1 MSIGLTFTGRTES
14 PSILA
19 EAAKVL
25 AEQRGWSVGVSGG
38 GLRVTLCPL
47 GGELKVIWRPAED
60 PEGPWLVRGECVSTP
75 AGAGLH
81 RAAVELLD
89 SLPIRSLTV
98 KDETGFYRH
107 RDFQRMK
114 EEHFYPWLR
123 ALVDICARESGKG
136 VSGMQL
142 CWDLEQYAP
151 EDIPDTVVTPMGRF
165 RLSEL
170 VDLVEE
176 GGIEALAGRFFL
188 WNGRTQDARFFRN
201 RAINALWE
209 RCWFAPSARSQED
222 AAINSSILDD
232 LEWAAKLDPALPLPR
247 RAYAEVCALAE
258 REPALPEG
266 PELREEFSPG
276 YRKGRVTHAVGVL
289 RLTLPGSCLYHWES
303 WENGGGAHLWSDGS
317 DEGPVWRV
325 SAYRAREGDAQF
337 TDNLNTLHGL
347 EARKLSGGAL
357 RWGWREIREEGKLL
371 YQAVCE
377 VISGPSLFLLTAAC
391 SGPEELGQVAQTI
404 AQLSVVHNAARMET
418 VQAKKESGGQSH
430 G

>member
-1 MSIGLTFTGRTES
+1 MSIGLTFSGRIEG

-47 GGELKVIWRPAED
+47 GGELKVIWRPAEA

-81 RAAVELLD
+81 RAAVELVD

-123 ALVDICARESGKG
+123 ALVDICARESGRG

-165 RLSEL
+165 RLAEL
-170 VDLVEE
+170 VSMVER
-176 GGIEALAGRFFL
+176 GGVEALAGRFFL
-188 WNGRTQDARFFRN
+188 WDGRTQDARFYRG
-201 RAINALWE
+201 RAVNALWE
-209 RCWFAPSARSQED
+209 HCCFAPSARSWED
-222 AAINSSILDD
+222 EAVNTAILDD
-232 LEWAAKLDPALPLPR
+232 LERAARLDPSLPLPR
-247 RAYAEVCALAE
+247 TAYAEVCALAG

-266 PELREEFSPG
+266 PELAEEFAPG
-276 YRKGRVTHAVGVL
+276 YRKGPVTHAIGAL
-289 RLTLPGSCLYHWES
+289 RLTLPGVYRYS
-303 WENGGGAHLWSDGS
+303 WEEWEQGGGAHLWSGLTPGD
-317 DEGPVWRV
+317 PVWRV
-325 SAYRAREGDAQF
+325 SAYRTREGDARF
-337 TDNLNTLHGL
+337 TGHLDALNGVEDREL
-347 EARKLSGGAL
+347 KGGAL
-357 RWGWREIREEGKLL
+357 RWGWREIYENGERL
-371 YQAVCE
+371 YQVECE
-377 VISGPSLFLLTAAC
+377 VVAGPALFFLTATCA
-391 SGPEELGQVAQTI
+391 GPGDLGQAAELIGRV
-404 AQLSVVHNAARMET
+404 SVVSAEARKET
-418 VQAKKESGGQSH
+418 VQANS
-430 G
+430 